1 MISVETLVNSS
12 APLLITF
19 REALEAALI
28 VGILA
33 AYLKKIG
40 RPDLNRHLLLG
51 VVGAVATSI
60 VAGGVAAYIYGGLE
74 GVAAEL
80 FEGLAS
86 ISATAVLTYMIF
98 WMTRN
103 ARSIRGEL
111 EAKINTT
118 VTRGYVYGITVLA
131 FVAVA
136 REGLETVLFLTAFA
150 VRDFAATLVGMIVG
164 VGAVIGLSF
173 LMMRGIYRL
182 DIRRFFKYTST
193 LLLIFS
199 AGLFGYGVHELME
212 AAEHSGIEIGPL
224 AAHAYDINPAE
235 STSIFHENGI
245 VGSIL
250 KALVGYDG
258 NPEWLRVIAYLGYW
272 AVIGGYLVRSYRSTE
287 TSLVSVKDSQKIA
300 SEAASSQ
307 KSPL

>member
-1 MISVETLVNSS
+1 MISVETLINSS

-40 RPDLNRHLLLG
+40 RQDLNRYLLIG
-51 VVGAVATSI
+51 VVAAVATSI
-60 VAGGVAAYIYGGLE
+60 VAGGVAAYIYGGLQ
-74 GVAAEL
+74 GVSAEL
-80 FEGLAS
+80 FEGFAS

-103 ARSIRGEL
+103 ARLIRGEL
-111 EAKINTT
+111 EERVHAT
-118 VTRGYVYGITVLA
+118 VTRGYVYGIAILA

-150 VRDFAATLVGMIVG
+150 VQDFAATAVGLVVG
-164 VGAVIGLSF
+164 VAMVIGLSF

-182 DIRRFFKYTST
+182 DIRRFFKYTSV

-199 AGLFGYGVHELME
+199 AGLFGYGVHELIE
-212 AAEHSGIEIGPL
+212 AAEDSGIDIGPL
-224 AAHAYDINPAE
+224 AAKAYNINPADA
-235 STSIFHENGI
+235 TNILHEKGV

-258 NPEWLRVIAYLGYW
+258 DPEWLRVIVYLGYW
-272 AVIGGYLVRSYRSTE
+272 AVIGGYLARSYRSTTE
-287 TSLVSVKDSQKIA
+287 TSPAAVKDQLNVVREEA
-300 SEAASSQ
+300 S
-307 KSPL
+307 